1 MYLEIYKLVP
11 SNKWRVRRPFKPEM
25 LGSSPAGI
33 TVAVAELAMLRIV
46 APNDAGSN
54 PVGHLWMSRS
64 IGKQALLQPR
74 KSIKSVW
81 CKGLA

>member
-11 SNKWRVRRPFKPEM
+11 SNKWIVRAPFKGKM

-46 APNDAGSN
+46 VPNDAGSS
-54 PVGHLWMSRS
+54 PVF
-64 IGKQALLQPR
+64 QPT
-74 KSIKSVW
+74 W
-81 CKGLA
+81 